1 MNWSLCLAKLS
12 VRAHRTPRGIG
23 TYLGLGIFALIFLV
37 PVYWILLSSL
47 LPRHKILTSPPTYF
61 SLDFTLDNFRSV
73 YNQASAGILLRNSCV
88 FAITSALLA
97 VCFGLLAGYAFA
109 RYRWPGSNLLLL
121 ALLLSSA
128 LPQVATTIPLF
139 QVYQRL
145 GLINRLE
152 GLILLE
158 ASILIPFTVW
168 IFIGYL
174 RQIPVELEEA
184 ARIDGASLVQVLWY
198 VVLPLARPALATLF
212 IVNFIIAWDEL
223 FYPLVFATSRSVQ
236 TLPVGLVQLTQ
247 QNVGVGTARPWD
259 LMSALSALMMV
270 PVMIVVAIGQR
281 WIIAG
286 LTRGAVR

>member
-1 MNWSLCLAKLS
+1 MSWSPRLATLL
-12 VRAHRTPRGIG
+12 VRVRRAQSGIG
-23 TYLGLGIFALIFLV
+23 PYFGLGLFTLVFLV

-47 LPRHKILTSPPTYF
+47 LPRDKILATPPIYF
-61 SLDFTLDNFRSV
+61 SLDFTLKNF
-73 YNQASAGILLRNSCV
+73 YNVFNQISAALLLRNSCI
-88 FAITSALLA
+88 FAFSSAFLA

-109 RYRWPGSNLLLL
+109 RYRWRGSNLLLL
-121 ALLLSSA
+121 ILLLSTA

-158 ASILIPFTVW
+158 GSILIPFTVW

-174 RQIPVELEEA
+174 RQIPTELEEA
-184 ARIDGASLVQVLWY
+184 ARMDGASLVQVLWY
-198 VVLPLARPALATLF
+198 VVLPLTRPALATLF
-212 IVNFIIAWDEL
+212 FVNFIVAWDEL

-259 LMSALSALMMV
+259 LMSSLSALMMV
-270 PVMIVVAIGQR
+270 PVLIVVAMGQR